1 LTHYPSPTRSAEV
14 GVSRGRTMK
23 VNLHTPIEEVQIQI
37 IPLIDVVFCILTFF
51 LLAALQFTR
60 QQAINV
66 DLPKASPSTVS
77 GITSQRGSLIVT
89 IDAVGNTYIEKQ
101 PVKQEDLGQRLKQYL
116 QANPNTVIVLNASRT
131 ATYNDAIETLDLLR
145 QVGGDRVSLGII
157 PGPSRPPANLLNE
170 PAVPSFPVN
179 PGEPPLPGINPEGN
193 LAPKFPP
200 APNSVPLPTVSGQP
214 PTRQGISPINPGI
227 TNPPA
232 SQAPLAPKQA
242 QPPLKR

>member
-1 LTHYPSPTRSAEV
+1 
-14 GVSRGRTMK
+14 MK

-77 GITSQRGSLIVT
+77 GITSQSGSVIVT

-101 PVKQEDLGQRLKQYL
+101 PVKQENLRQSLKQYL
-116 QANPNTVIVLNASRT
+116 QQNPNAVVVLNASRT
-131 ATYNDAIETLDLLR
+131 ATYNDVIETLDLLR

-157 PGPSRPPANLLNE
+157 PGPSQLPTNSLNQPAI
-170 PAVPSFPVN
+170 PSFPIN
-179 PGEPPLPGINPEGN
+179 PGATPLPDVNSEGN
-193 LAPKFPP
+193 ITPKFPL
-200 APNSVPLPTVSGQP
+200 APNSVPLPTVTGQP
-214 PTRQGISPINPGI
+214 PIRQGISPINPGI
-227 TNPPA
+227 SNPPT
-232 SQAPLAPKQA
+232 SQAPVAPKQT
-242 QPPLKR
+242 QPTLKR

>member
-1 LTHYPSPTRSAEV
+1 
-14 GVSRGRTMK
+14 MK

-66 DLPKASPSTVS
+66 DLPKASASSVS
-77 GITSQRGSLIVT
+77 GITSQNGSLIVT

-101 PVKQEDLGQRLKQYL
+101 LVKREDLGARLKQYL
-116 QANPNTVIVLNASRT
+116 QANPSAVVVLNASRT
-131 ATYNDAIETLDLLR
+131 ATYNDVIETLDLLR

-157 PGPSRPPANLLNE
+157 PGPSQPPTNLLNQ
-170 PAVPSFPVN
+170 PNIPSFPIN
-179 PGEPPLPGINPEGN
+179 PGAAPVPGINPQGN
-193 LAPKFPP
+193 LNPKFPL
-200 APNSVPLPTVSGQP
+200 APNSVPFPSVSQP
-214 PTRQGISPINPGI
+214 PTGQGISPINPGI
-227 TNPPA
+227 SNPPA
-232 SQAPLAPKQA
+232 SQAPVAPRKT

>member
-1 LTHYPSPTRSAEV
+1 
-14 GVSRGRTMK
+14 MK

-66 DLPKASPSTVS
+66 DLPKASPSTIS
-77 GITSQRGSLIVT
+77 GITSQSGSVIVT

-101 PVKQEDLGQRLKQYL
+101 PVKQQDLRQSLKQYL
-116 QANPNTVIVLNASRT
+116 QANPNAIVVLNASRT
-131 ATYNDAIETLDLLR
+131 ATYNDVIETLDLLR

-157 PGPSRPPANLLNE
+157 PGSSQPSINSPNPPTI
-170 PAVPSFPVN
+170 PSFPIN
-179 PGEPPLPGINPEGN
+179 PGAAPVPGINSEGN
-193 LAPKFPP
+193 ITPKLPL
-200 APNSVPLPTVSGQP
+200 APNSVPFPSITQP
-214 PTRQGISPINPGI
+214 PTGQGINPGISPIVPNS
-227 TNPPA
+227 PA
-232 SQAPLAPKQA
+232 PQAPVAPKKT

>member
-1 LTHYPSPTRSAEV
+1 
-14 GVSRGRTMK
+14 MK

-66 DLPKASPSTVS
+66 DLPKASASSVS
-77 GITSQRGSLIVT
+77 GITSQSGSLIVT

-101 PVKQEDLGQRLKQYL
+101 LVKREDLGARLKQYL
-116 QANPNTVIVLNASRT
+116 QANPSAVVVLNASRT
-131 ATYNDAIETLDLLR
+131 ATYNDVIETLDLLR

-157 PGPSRPPANLLNE
+157 PGPSQPSTNLLNQ
-170 PAVPSFPVN
+170 PNIPSFPIN
-179 PGEPPLPGINPEGN
+179 PGAAPLPGINPQGN
-193 LAPKFPP
+193 LNPKFPL
-200 APNSVPLPTVSGQP
+200 APNSIPFPGGSQP
-214 PTRQGISPINPGI
+214 PTGQGISPINPGI
-227 TNPPA
+227 SNPPA
-232 SQAPLAPKQA
+232 SQAPVAHKKT